1 MRHRWDYGESTA
13 RPARSRRCTA
23 CWATGRRYGYGSAPW
38 TTYLPGGDAAGVAK
52 TPPCPG
58 TPWVLCRGYWKLPA
72 LPGEERPYLVT
83 VRLIAVSERAAI
95 ERMLEEDGKPPMPE
109 DAWATGA

>member
-1 MRHRWDYGESTA
+1 
-13 RPARSRRCTA
+13 
-23 CWATGRRYGYGSAPW
+23 
-38 TTYLPGGDAAGVAK
+38 
-52 TPPCPG
+52 
-58 TPWVLCRGYWKLPA
+58 VLCRGYWKLPA